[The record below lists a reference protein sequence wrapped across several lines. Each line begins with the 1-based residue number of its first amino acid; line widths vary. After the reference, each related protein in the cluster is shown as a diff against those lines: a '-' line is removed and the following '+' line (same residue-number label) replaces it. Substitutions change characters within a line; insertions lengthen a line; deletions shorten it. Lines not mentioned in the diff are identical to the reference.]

1 MAGSAAGSLLVAAG
15 RAQAQEERLFRHG
28 VASGDPA
35 ADSLLIWTR
44 VTGAGD
50 GPVGGRWQVAS
61 DAACRSIV
69 ASGRFEAT
77 AERDHCVK
85 IVATGLEPGTS
96 YYYRFEVD
104 GQRSPI
110 GRTRTLPTG
119 RTDRLDIALAC
130 CGMYMFGEFH
140 GYHAIAEQADLD
152 LVLFVGDYIYEYG
165 ANAFPGVHDIRA
177 IEPAHDTVTLAD
189 YRARYAQ
196 WRRDPA
202 LQAAHARA
210 PWICMWDDHEMA
222 NDDWMHGA
230 QHHDPAINGDWEVR
244 KAAAVR
250 AYLEWMPIRD
260 PAPGSPYGIERSFVL
275 GDLATLVLPETRL
288 QARDRQLTLKED
300 LEYQVM
306 DARDPARPTVVVD
319 KALLATLDRTALP
332 DGYRLEPD
340 IAGFR
345 NKIAD
350 PDRRMVGDKQLA
362 WIGRELQA
370 HVAAKRPWFL
380 LGSPTILSSYV
391 YPDLTQLGKGP
402 AALASFFAMTRY
414 GLPMLNLDAWD
425 GYPAER
431 ARLYD
436 IVEQSG
442 ANMLVLSGDSH
453 MAWVNEPHRDGR
465 RLGLEL
471 SASTI
476 TGPSIGELML
486 PDGPVGE
493 AFARDNQ
500 DVLWCDHRAV
510 GYVSL
515 TLRRNSVEGR
525 FVRVTKPRSTEATTD
540 IAMTARAV
548 MQDGKPGG
556 WTLG

>member
-1 MAGSAAGSLLVAAG
+1 
-15 RAQAQEERLFRHG
+15 
-28 VASGDPA
+28 
-35 ADSLLIWTR
+35 
-44 VTGAGD
+44 
-50 GPVGGRWQVAS
+50 
-61 DAACRSIV
+61 
-69 ASGRFEAT
+69 
-77 AERDHCVK
+77 
-85 IVATGLEPGTS
+85 
-96 YYYRFEVD
+96 
-104 GQRSPI
+104 
-110 GRTRTLPTG
+110 
-119 RTDRLDIALAC
+119 
-130 CGMYMFGEFH
+130 
-140 GYHAIAEQADLD
+140 
-152 LVLFVGDYIYEYG
+152 
-165 ANAFPGVHDIRA
+165 
-177 IEPAHDTVTLAD
+177 
-189 YRARYAQ
+189 
-196 WRRDPA
+196 
-202 LQAAHARA
+202 
-210 PWICMWDDHEMA
+210 
-222 NDDWMHGA
+222 
-230 QHHDPAINGDWEVR
+230 
-244 KAAAVR
+244 
-250 AYLEWMPIRD
+250 
-260 PAPGSPYGIERSFVL
+260 
-275 GDLATLVLPETRL
+275 
-288 QARDRQLTLKED
+288 
-300 LEYQVM
+300 
-306 DARDPARPTVVVD
+306 
-319 KALLATLDRTALP
+319 
-332 DGYRLEPD
+332 
-340 IAGFR
+340 
-345 NKIAD
+345 
-350 PDRRMVGDKQLA
+350 
-362 WIGRELQA
+362 
-370 HVAAKRPWFL
+370 
-380 LGSPTILSSYV
+380 
-391 YPDLTQLGKGP
+391 
-402 AALASFFAMTRY
+402 MTRY